1 MRPNRVEFP
10 DISYMPLQI
19 QTASVNREESRF
31 VKAAETN
38 NVTPGSS
45 VAVKLEGNFIG
56 IHNVDG
62 EYYAIDNICP
72 HVGGVLHAG
81 KQEGGVIICPIH
93 EWKFDVKTGKC
104 IWPGEC
110 ELATYPLKVSG
121 GDILVGVDS
130 PSLPP
135 KRSRLRACS
144 TNTIEQSKSSDW
156 RIQS

>member
-1 MRPNRVEFP
+1 
-10 DISYMPLQI
+10 MPLQV
-19 QTASVNREESRF
+19 QTALVNHGTSRF

-38 NVTPGSS
+38 SVTPGNG

-81 KQEGGVIICPIH
+81 KQKDGILVCPIH

-110 ELATYPLKVSG
+110 ELATYPLKVRG
-121 GDILVGVDS
+121 GDILVNLDS

-144 TNTIEQSKSSDW
+144 TNTVERPKSSEW